1 MDRFK
6 AKESVLGINFGGT
19 PAAISVD
26 VEVDRDAC
34 RNARPHTSTLSV
46 YGAAADSTLKGRDA
60 VFLLEHL
67 RHMDHLGRPD
77 RTAAGRDQRLAGPAR
92 GDRLVRPTT
101 IGLLANSC
109 LA

>member
-34 RNARPHTSTLSV
+34 RNARPHT
-46 YGAAADSTLKGRDA
+46 STLKGRDA